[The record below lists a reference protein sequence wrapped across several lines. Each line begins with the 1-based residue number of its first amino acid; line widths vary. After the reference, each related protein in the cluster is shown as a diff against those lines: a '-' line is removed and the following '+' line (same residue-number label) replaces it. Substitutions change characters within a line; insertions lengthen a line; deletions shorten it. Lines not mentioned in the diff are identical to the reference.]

1 MRTPPPLSLH
11 AWLRFDAVARLL
23 PNRART
29 LLEIGAGLGSMGALL
44 AERYVYVGLEPDAAS
59 RAVAGRRLAATGG
72 AVLASDDAS
81 FAPSEPF
88 DIVCAFEVLEHL
100 PDDEAAVTRWRN
112 LVRPGGWLLLS
123 VPLGA
128 ARMGAAD
135 AGAGHVRRYDRDD
148 LERVLSAAGLLEITL
163 LAYGFPLGYAL
174 EAARNLLSRRSVSDS
189 STAEERTARSGRWL
203 QPPGWTA
210 RGTHAAALPFR
221 LVQRPFGRSALG
233 TGLVARARRPA

>member
-23 PNRART
+23 PSNART
-29 LLEIGAGLGSMGALL
+29 LLEIGAGLGSMGVLL
-44 AERYVYVGLEPDAAS
+44 AERYAYVGLEPDAAS
-59 RAVAGRRLAATGG
+59 RAVAERRLVAASGT
-72 AVLASDDAS
+72 VLASDDAS

-100 PDDEAAVTRWRN
+100 PHDEAAVSRWRN
-112 LVRPGGWLLLS
+112 LVRPGGWLLVS

-128 ARMGAAD
+128 ARVGAAD
-135 AGAGHVRRYDRDD
+135 ARAGHVRRYDRDD
-148 LERVLSAAGLLEITL
+148 LEHVLAGAGLQEIAV
-163 LAYGFPLGYAL
+163 LAYGFPFGYAL
-174 EAARNLLSRRSVSDS
+174 EAARNLLSRRSMSDS

-203 QPPGWTA
+203 QPPDWTA

-221 LVQRPFGRSALG
+221 LIQRPFGRSALG
-233 TGLVARARRPA
+233 TGLVARARRPP